1 MTSSMRARPVY
12 LDTSVIGGYFD
23 SEFAEPTLALWELA
37 GGGEYRLVTSGLTAN
52 EVLAAPPE
60 VRELFVETFANPIV
74 VGVEAEVLADAY
86 VEAKVVPVRYRD
98 DALHVAV
105 CVLEGIGLLASW
117 NFKHLVNL
125 RREEGFN
132 AINLLRGLPMV
143 RIVSPLELLNEE
155 DDDEQD
161 EEANA

>member
-1 MTSSMRARPVY
+1 
-12 LDTSVIGGYFD
+12 VIGGYFD
-23 SEFAEPTLALWELA
+23 PEFAEPTRRLWALMRN
-37 GGGEYRLVTSGLTAN
+37 GEYRFVVSEVVTT
-52 EVLAAPPE
+52 EVFHAPIE
-60 VRELFVETFANPIV
+60 VRELFAETFPESIEV
-74 VGVEAEVLADAY
+74 REEAKVLADAY
-86 VEAKVVPVRYRD
+86 VEAKVVSGRYRD

-143 RIVSPLELLNEE
+143 RIVSPLELLNDEE
-155 DDDEQD
+155 DDEQ
-161 EEANA
+161 EEDTNA